1 MGISSSGLRVP
12 TPDGLPLHCMVLL
25 VTPSTER
32 DRHLEVLSALAR
44 AIGSDRT
51 IQQQLYHVDS
61 PAHAY
66 ELLHADEE
74 SEEFNYYLEDEL

>member
-1 MGISSSGLRVP
+1 MGCRF
-12 TPDGLPLHCMVLL
+12 TACVLL
-25 VTPSTER
+25 VTPTSER

-51 IQQQLYHVDS
+51 IQQQLYHAFT

-74 SEEFNYYLEDEL
+74 SEEFNYYLG